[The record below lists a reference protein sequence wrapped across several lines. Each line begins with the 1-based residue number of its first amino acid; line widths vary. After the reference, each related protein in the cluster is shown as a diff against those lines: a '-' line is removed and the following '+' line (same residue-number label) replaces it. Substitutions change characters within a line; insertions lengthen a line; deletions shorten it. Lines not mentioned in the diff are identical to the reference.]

1 MTTANEKQV
10 GGDHYRTKTIQPWDF
25 IIANGLPFL
34 EGNVVRYV
42 CRHRGK
48 GGLADLEKAKHYIE
62 KLIEISAAA
71 EPASPSPKIDD
82 FALQGYDEGDMRAG
96 GTD

>member
-1 MTTANEKQV
+1 MTTANEKQC
-10 GGDHYRTKTIQPWDF
+10 GGQHYKAKPIQLWDF
-25 IIANGLPFL
+25 IAGNGIPYL
-34 EGNVVRYV
+34 EGNAIKYL
-42 CRHRGK
+42 CRHREK

-82 FALQGYDEGDMRAG
+82 FALQGHDESDMRAG